1 MVTVNSTREDTPY
14 RSLDRGF
21 RISVLPRSISAWLS
35 LSILVCGFSASA
47 RASEPLVAPEMKSDS
62 TDAPSTI
69 RVAYQQSP
77 DPNLAGNISGTVVDQ
92 TGTVVAGA
100 KVKLTHEGQSQPQEV
115 ASDSSGEFSFANIA
129 PGPFQLMI
137 TQPGLATQTYSGTLH
152 SGEAYVVPRITL
164 PLAPVITEVR
174 VQPSQTEIAEDQI
187 KQQEKQRVLGV
198 IPNFYVSYV
207 PNAAPLSSKQKFQ
220 LAWKNTVDPVTFG
233 VTGAIAGIE
242 QWQNDFSGYG
252 GGAQGYGKRYGAS
265 YADLVSGTFIGSA
278 ILPSLLKQDPRYF
291 YKGTGTT
298 KSRILYAMANAVIC
312 KGDNGR
318 WQPNYSDI
326 LGSIAAGG
334 ISNLYYPASDRNG
347 VGLTFETALIGIGAT
362 AGVNILQ
369 EFVVRKITPNL
380 PNHNRQDPGSD

>member
-1 MVTVNSTREDTPY
+1 MVTVNSTREDTPF
-14 RSLDRGF
+14 RSSDRGL
-21 RISVLPRSISAWLS
+21 RISVLPWSISAWLS
-35 LSILVCGFSASA
+35 LSILVCGFSAPA
-47 RASEPLVAPEMKSDS
+47 RASEPSVAPEMKSDS
-62 TDAPSTI
+62 TGAPRTI

-92 TGTVVAGA
+92 TGTFVAGA

-129 PGPFQLMI
+129 PGPFQLTI
-137 TQPGLATQTYSGTLH
+137 TQPGLATQAYSGTLH

-174 VQPSQTEIAEDQI
+174 VQPSQTEIAEEEI

-362 AGVNILQ
+362 AGVDILQ

-380 PNHNRQDPGSD
+380 PNHNRQDPGGD